1 MFLKNPETAHTREK
15 LFFAVW
21 GSGYM
26 GDSRTLDMHIKTLR
40 RKLKEYG
47 KCKMV
52 SVEYIHSWCANSIEV
67 KTDLAVGVA

>member
-1 MFLKNPETAHTREK
+1 MRKRNY
-15 LFFAVW
+15 
-21 GSGYM
+21 S
-26 GDSRTLDMHIKTLR
+26 DSMKS
-40 RKLKEYG
+40 LKEYG